1 MTAVR
6 DFRESD
12 SEAVRDMMKTLAV
25 QRKESDHNLVLK
37 DEYERF
43 FASYMMG
50 FLKNPD
56 AVVKV
61 AEENGTVIGY
71 AVATRGREAA
81 FYKYSRVGLLT
92 DVFVKESHRGRGVA
106 RQLLAALED
115 WARRQGL
122 QAIEVNV
129 FPEHTEEIESLKRL
143 GFFHFRIKMLRP
155 LESPPNAASAQ
166 PAGRR
171 AR

>member
-1 MTAVR
+1 MVAVR

-12 SEAVRDMMKTLAV
+12 SEAVRSMMKTLAV

-43 FASYMMG
+43 FASYMLG

-61 AEENGTVIGY
+61 AEEAGAVVGY

-81 FYKYSRVGLLT
+81 FYRYSRVGLLT
-92 DVFVKESHRGRGVA
+92 DVFVRESHRGRGVA
-106 RQLLAALED
+106 RQLLVAIEE

-129 FPEHTEEIESLKRL
+129 FPEHTEEIASLQRL

-155 LESPPNAASAQ
+155 LEEARNAAPTR
-166 PAGRR
+166 PA
-171 AR
+171 ARKSG